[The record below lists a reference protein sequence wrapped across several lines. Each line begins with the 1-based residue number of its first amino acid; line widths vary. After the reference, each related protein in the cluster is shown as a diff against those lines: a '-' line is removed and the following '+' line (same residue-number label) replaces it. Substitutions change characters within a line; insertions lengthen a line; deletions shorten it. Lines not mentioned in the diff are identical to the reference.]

1 MINEILNDWFDE
13 SNIKESN
20 RVNYIVLCDYYKEV
34 KTFKCKHFKKLRKRF
49 KKDLKKETK

>member
-34 KTFKCKHFKKLRKRF
+34 KTYKCKHFKKLRKRF